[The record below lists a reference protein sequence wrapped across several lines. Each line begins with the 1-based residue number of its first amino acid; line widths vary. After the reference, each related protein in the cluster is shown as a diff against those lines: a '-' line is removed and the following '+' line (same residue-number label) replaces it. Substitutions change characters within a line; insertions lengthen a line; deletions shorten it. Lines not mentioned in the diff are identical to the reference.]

1 MTIPLLLL
9 AAAFV
14 LILANGFFVAAEFGL
29 VTVERAEAEKA
40 AAEGDRR
47 ARTVVEALKQLSFQ
61 LSGTQLGITIT
72 SLVVGMLA
80 EPALAELLRGPLAAL
95 GLPEGVLSPLA
106 VVVGMLLASAIQMV
120 IGELVPKNWA
130 VSRPL
135 QVARF
140 VAGPQHV
147 FARLF
152 RPVISALNTVA
163 NRLVRALGVEP
174 AEELASARTPGELVS
189 LARHSAQAGTLEQD
203 TADLFVRTLSL
214 GDLTAQHVMT
224 PRVKVSALQSSATAE
239 DVVNL
244 TRATG
249 LSRFPVYRERIDEIV
264 GMVHLKDALAVP
276 VHDRLRTTVGRI
288 AQPPVLV
295 PETLPVRPLLTRLR
309 SEQPIA
315 VVVDEYGG
323 TAGVVTLEDIV
334 EELVGEVRDEHDGLD
349 LPELAV
355 APPEDGRPSWDVD
368 GGLRV
373 DVLRRIGLDAP
384 EGPYETVAGLVADL
398 LGRIPAPGDR
408 TDLPGWRLT
417 VRQVD
422 HYHAER
428 VRLTRT
434 DPAVETHAASSPPA
448 PRTASA
454 ASAPARPAAAQA
466 SAPGGSS
473 APVPAAAPWSMTA
486 APGPGTGTVLP
497 HAVPGGAAQTAERRG
512 GTAATGREA
521 VPDGDADTSGRAGR
535 PARSGSQAEAVR

>member
-9 AAAFV
+9 AAAFL

-29 VTVERAEAEKA
+29 VTVERPDAEKA
-40 AAEGDRR
+40 AADGDAR
-47 ARTVVEALKQLSFQ
+47 AHRVVAALKELSFQ

-72 SLVVGMLA
+72 SLVIGMLA
-80 EPALAELLRGPLAAL
+80 EPALAHVLAGPFTSA
-95 GLPEGVLSPLA
+95 GLPHGAVPGVSVA
-106 VVVGMLLASAIQMV
+106 IGMLLASAVQMV

-140 VAGPQHV
+140 VVGPQHA

-152 RPVISALNTVA
+152 RPVIASLNAVA
-163 NRLVRALGVEP
+163 NRLVRAFGVEP

-189 LARHSAQAGTLEQD
+189 LARHSARAGTLEQD

-214 GDLTAQHVMT
+214 GELTAQHVMT

-249 LSRFPVYRERIDEIV
+249 LSRFPVYRNRIDEIV

-276 VHDRLRTTVGRI
+276 AHERLRTPVGRV
-288 AQPPVLV
+288 AKPPLLV
-295 PETLPVRPLLTRLR
+295 PETLPVQPLLERLR

-334 EELVGEVRDEHDGLD
+334 EELVGEVRDEHDHAED
-349 LPELAV
+349 LPELAAV
-355 APPEDGRPSWDVD
+355 PSEDGRPAWDAD
-368 GGLRV
+368 GGCRV
-373 DVLRRIGLDAP
+373 DILRRVGLDVP

-398 LGRIPAPGDR
+398 LGRIPAPGDHAE
-408 TDLPGWRLT
+408 LPNWRLS
-417 VRQVD
+417 VRQVG
-422 HYHAER
+422 HYRAER
-428 VRLTRT
+428 VRLVRT
-434 DPAVETHAASSPPA
+434 GAPEGALAGGAVRTVIGARGLSGAAGPGESGAAARTGESGESGEAARDDGVRGPVGAGAVEVVS
-448 PRTASA
+448 
-454 ASAPARPAAAQA
+454 
-466 SAPGGSS
+466 
-473 APVPAAAPWSMTA
+473 
-486 APGPGTGTVLP
+486 
-497 HAVPGGAAQTAERRG
+497 
-512 GTAATGREA
+512 
-521 VPDGDADTSGRAGR
+521 
-535 PARSGSQAEAVR
+535 

>member
-9 AAAFV
+9 GAAFL

-29 VTVERAEAEKA
+29 VTVERADAEKA
-40 AAEGDRR
+40 AADGDRR
-47 ARTVVEALKQLSFQ
+47 ARTVVNALKELSFQ

-80 EPALAELLRGPLAAL
+80 EPALATLLAGPFTAV
-95 GLPEGVLSPLA
+95 GVPEGA
-106 VVVGMLLASAIQMV
+106 VGGVSVVIGMLLASAVQMV

-130 VSRPL
+130 VSKPL

-140 VAGPQHV
+140 VAGPQHA
-147 FARLF
+147 FSRLF
-152 RPVISALNTVA
+152 RPVIALLNAVA
-163 NRLVRALGVEP
+163 NRAVRALGVEP
-174 AEELASARTPGELVS
+174 ADELASARTPGELVS

-214 GDLTAQHVMT
+214 GELTAQHVMT
-224 PRVKVSALQSSATAE
+224 PRVKVSALQASATAE

-276 VHDRLRTTVGRI
+276 AHDRLRTPVSRI
-288 AQPPVLV
+288 AQTPLLV
-295 PETLPVRPLLTRLR
+295 PETLPVQPLLERLR

-334 EELVGEVRDEHDGLD
+334 EELVGEVRDEHDPVFD
-349 LPELAV
+349 ESPELAV
-355 APPEDGRPSWDVD
+355 APSEDGRPAWDAD
-368 GGLRV
+368 GSCRV
-373 DVLRRIGLDAP
+373 DILRRIGLDVP

-408 TDLPGWRLT
+408 AELPGWRLA

-422 HYHAER
+422 HYRAER
-428 VRLTRT
+428 VRI
-434 DPAVETHAASSPPA
+434 V
-448 PRTASA
+448 RTAD
-454 ASAPARPAAAQA
+454 
-466 SAPGGSS
+466 
-473 APVPAAAPWSMTA
+473 
-486 APGPGTGTVLP
+486 
-497 HAVPGGAAQTAERRG
+497 AVQL
-512 GTAATGREA
+512 
-521 VPDGDADTSGRAGR
+521 
-535 PARSGSQAEAVR
+535 AEAAR

>member
-9 AAAFV
+9 GAAFL

-29 VTVERAEAEKA
+29 VTVERPDAEKA
-40 AAEGDRR
+40 AADGDRR
-47 ARTVVEALKQLSFQ
+47 ARRVVSSLKELSFQ
-61 LSGTQLGITIT
+61 LSGTQLGITLT

-80 EPALAELLRGPLAAL
+80 EPALAHLLAAPFTSA
-95 GLPEGVLSPLA
+95 GLPGAAVPGVSVA
-106 VVVGMLLASAIQMV
+106 VGMLLASAVQMV

-130 VSRPL
+130 VSKPL

-152 RPVISALNTVA
+152 RPVIAALNAVA

-174 AEELASARTPGELVS
+174 TEELASARTPGELVS
-189 LARHSAQAGTLEQD
+189 LARHSARAGALEQD

-214 GDLTAQHVMT
+214 GELTAQHVMT

-264 GMVHLKDALAVP
+264 GVVHLKDALAVP
-276 VHDRLRTTVGRI
+276 GHTRLRTPVSRI
-288 AQPPVLV
+288 AKAPLLV
-295 PETLPVRPLLTRLR
+295 PETLPVQPLLERLR
-309 SEQPIA
+309 SEQPMA

-334 EELVGEVRDEHDGLD
+334 EELVGEVRDEHDRQD
-349 LPELAV
+349 LPELAA
-355 APPEDGRPSWDVD
+355 APPEDGRPAWDAD
-368 GGLRV
+368 GGCRV
-373 DVLRRIGLDAP
+373 DTLQRIGLDVP

-408 TDLPGWRLT
+408 AELPGWRLA
-417 VRQVD
+417 VRQVG
-422 HYHAER
+422 HYRAER
-428 VRLTRT
+428 VRLVRT
-434 DPAVETHAASSPPA
+434 VDAREPAAFGLTGGPAHAAA
-448 PRTASA
+448 GDR
-454 ASAPARPAAAQA
+454 
-466 SAPGGSS
+466 
-473 APVPAAAPWSMTA
+473 
-486 APGPGTGTVLP
+486 
-497 HAVPGGAAQTAERRG
+497 AV
-512 GTAATGREA
+512 
-521 VPDGDADTSGRAGR
+521 
-535 PARSGSQAEAVR
+535 AEAVR

>member
-1 MTIPLLLL
+1 MSTPLLLL
-9 AAAFV
+9 AAAFL

-47 ARTVVEALKQLSFQ
+47 AHRVVESLKELSFQ

-80 EPALAELLRGPLAAL
+80 EPALAELLHDPFTSVGIPQGAVS
-95 GLPEGVLSPLA
+95 GVT
-106 VVVGMLLASAIQMV
+106 VVIGMLLASAVQMV
-120 IGELVPKNWA
+120 IGELLPKNWA

-152 RPVISALNTVA
+152 RPVIAGLNAVA
-163 NRLVRALGVEP
+163 NRLVRALGIEP
-174 AEELASARTPGELVS
+174 TAELASARTPGELVS
-189 LARHSAQAGTLEQD
+189 LARHSALAGALEQD

-214 GDLTAQHVMT
+214 GELTAQHVMT

-249 LSRFPVYRERIDEIV
+249 LSRFPVYREKIDEVV
-264 GMVHLKDALAVP
+264 GMAHLKDALAVP
-276 VHDRLRTTVGRI
+276 VQDRLRTPVGHI
-288 AQPPVLV
+288 ARPALLV

-334 EELVGEVRDEHDGLD
+334 EELVGEVRDEHDGHD
-349 LPELAV
+349 LPELAA
-355 APPEDGRPSWDVD
+355 APPEDGRPAWDVD
-368 GGLRV
+368 GSCRV
-373 DVLRRIGLDAP
+373 DILQRIGLDVP
-384 EGPYETVAGLVADL
+384 DGPYETVAGLIADR
-398 LGRIPAPGDR
+398 LGRIPAVGDKAE
-408 TDLPGWRLT
+408 LPGWRLS
-417 VRQVD
+417 VRQVG
-422 HYHAER
+422 HYRAER
-428 VRLTRT
+428 VRL
-434 DPAVETHAASSPPA
+434 V
-448 PRTASA
+448 RTA
-454 ASAPARPAAAQA
+454 
-466 SAPGGSS
+466 
-473 APVPAAAPWSMTA
+473 PVVSM
-486 APGPGTGTVLP
+486 
-497 HAVPGGAAQTAERRG
+497 
-512 GTAATGREA
+512 
-521 VPDGDADTSGRAGR
+521 
-535 PARSGSQAEAVR
+535 AEAVR